1 MNQMDVE
8 KINLNDLSL
17 IFRKNIKNYSHQ
29 KKNFATQ
36 REKCIFGV
44 GKNVSQQNISTNIS
58 LIIKKKTNTNNSL
71 KK

>member
-17 IFRKNIKNYSHQ
+17 IFRKNIKFYSHQ

-44 GKNVSQQNISTNIS
+44 GKNVSRQNISTNIS
-58 LIIKKKTNTNNSL
+58 LIIKKKINNNNSL